1 MVLVL
6 QRSFKVETTSFDTL
20 KSTTVGS
27 SNMSEERPPH
37 VCRACGHVGEPEW
50 RDWVMSERNDDG
62 SISEYAGSTPYCTE
76 CSSVVYTQREW
87 WAKDY
92 DEETGWYPL
101 LGLLG
106 VPAFLFLI
114 GIGVSELAP
123 AATDALYNGAC
134 LLSIVSF
141 IGTNIALEVGKQRYI
156 KQREEE

>member
-6 QRSFKVETTSFDTL
+6 QRLFKVETTSFDTL

-27 SNMSEERPPH
+27 SDMSDERPSH
-37 VCRACGHVGEPEW
+37 VCRACGHVGEPKW
-50 RDWVMSERNDDG
+50 RDWVMSERKEDG

-76 CSSVVYTQREW
+76 CSSIVYTQREW

-92 DEETGWYPL
+92 DDETGWYPL

-141 IGTNIALEVGKQRYI
+141 IGTLIALEVGKQRYI

>member
-1 MVLVL
+1 M
-6 QRSFKVETTSFDTL
+6 
-20 KSTTVGS
+20 VGS
-27 SNMSEERPPH
+27 SRMSEERPPH
-37 VCRACGHVGEPEW
+37 ICRACGHVGEPEW

-62 SISEYAGSTPYCTE
+62 TISEYAGSTPYCTE
-76 CSSVVYTQREW
+76 CSTIVYTQREW

-92 DEETGWYPL
+92 DDQTMWYPL
-101 LGLLG
+101 LGMFG
-106 VPAFLFLI
+106 VPACLFLI

-141 IGTNIALEVGKQRYI
+141 FGTAIADSVGKHRYI

>member
-1 MVLVL
+1 MVVVL

-37 VCRACGHVGEPEW
+37 ICRACGHVGEPEW
-50 RDWVMSERNDDG
+50 RAWVMSERNEDG
-62 SISEYAGSTPYCTE
+62 SISEYAGSTPYCTV
-76 CSSVVYTQREW
+76 CSTIVNTKRGW
-87 WAKDY
+87 WAEDY
-92 DEETGWYPL
+92 DDQTGWYPL

-134 LLSIVSF
+134 LLSSVSF
-141 IGTNIALEVGKQRYI
+141 IGTAIALEVGKHRYI